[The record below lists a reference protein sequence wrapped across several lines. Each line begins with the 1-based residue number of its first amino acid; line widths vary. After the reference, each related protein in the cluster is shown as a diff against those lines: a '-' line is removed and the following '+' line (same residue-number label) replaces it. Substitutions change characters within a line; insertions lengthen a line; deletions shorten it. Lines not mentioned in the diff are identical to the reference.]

1 MTATNQLEQS
11 GTFEDHPFAELLVE
25 IMQAKFSGAL
35 RVAHEKH
42 KAVIYFRTGNVVYAA
57 TNSKSLRLF
66 NLLLRRGH
74 IDTKTISRFPNFAN
88 DVEFGAWLIGQG
100 IAERSL
106 IDAVTVEQI
115 DTVLNEAL
123 KWEEGEWS
131 FSPLVRIREE
141 MSFLVDVRKILVDY
155 ARCVSK
161 DHIFATFWSLEEN
174 FVLVPPRESAPSLQ
188 KHEDFVLSKFGER
201 SMDIAQI
208 RARCILPDAGLL
220 QALYVLWLGGFII
233 RRDWNF
239 AFSATRVG
247 EILTARV
254 EKVKAADEVAFAS
267 ESTKPLPLTEAVQP
281 AQPEPEPEP
290 EKLPQITLSLE
301 SYLSQVEGAENHYDA
316 LGVSPDAELR
326 LIKHAYFSFAKQF
339 HPDHFHREAP
349 DTLKRIQSAFT
360 IVAHAHETLRTAES
374 RVVYDDKIRKELE
387 IREKRRSAGQSE
399 TMSVLDRK
407 AEQGLESF
415 EEGLSLLNDG
425 EPEEAAKFLARAVHY
440 SPQNALF
447 HAYLGKALSGAG
459 DQYRHQ
465 AEGSL
470 QNAAKLEPK
479 NEKIRIMLVDFLIQ
493 QNMLKRAEGELKR
506 FLELVPNNREAMAM
520 FAKLKK

>member
-25 IMQAKFSGAL
+25 IAQAKFSGAL
-35 RVAHEKH
+35 RVARENH
-42 KAVIYFRTGNVVYAA
+42 KAVIYFRDGNVVYAA

-66 NLLLRRGH
+66 NLLLRKGH

-88 DVEFGAWLIGQG
+88 DVEFGASLVAQG
-100 IAERSL
+100 LVAKSR
-106 IDAVTVEQI
+106 IDDTTLEQI
-115 DTVLNEAL
+115 NTVLVEAL
-123 KWEEGEWS
+123 KWEEGEWT

-141 MSFLVDVRKILVDY
+141 MSFSVDLRQILVDY

-174 FVLVPPRESAPSLQ
+174 FALAAPREQAPHLQ
-188 KHEDFVLSKFGER
+188 KHEEFVLSKFGER
-201 SMDIAQI
+201 SMDIGQI

-220 QALYVLWLGGFII
+220 QALYVLWMGGFIV

-247 EILTARV
+247 EILTARMA
-254 EKVKAADEVAFAS
+254 KVKAADEVVVET
-267 ESTKPLPLTEAVQP
+267 ESTKPEPQQPQGAVP
-281 AQPEPEPEP
+281 PPPPEP
-290 EKLPQITLSLE
+290 EKLPEITLSLE
-301 SYLSQVEGAENHYDA
+301 TYLAQVEGAENHYDA
-316 LGVSPDAELR
+316 LGIPPDAELR
-326 LIKHAYFSFAKQF
+326 LIKHAYFSLAKQF
-339 HPDHFHREAP
+339 HPDRFHREAA

-360 IVAHAHETLRTAES
+360 VVAHAHETLRTAES
-374 RVVYDDKIRKELE
+374 RAAYDDRIRKELE
-387 IREKRRSAGQSE
+387 IREKRKAAGQPE
-399 TMSVLDRK
+399 TVSVLDRK

-415 EEGLSLLNDG
+415 EEGLSLLNEGDH
-425 EPEEAAKFLARAVHY
+425 EEAAKFLARAVHY

-459 DQYRHQ
+459 DQYRHK

-470 QNAAKLEPK
+470 QNAVKLEQK
-479 NEKIRIMLVDFLIQ
+479 NEKIRLMLVDFLVQ

-506 FLELVPNNREAMAM
+506 FLELVPNNKEAMAM
-520 FAKLKK
+520 LAKIRK

>member
-25 IMQAKFSGAL
+25 IIQAKFSGAL

-42 KAVIYFRTGNVVYAA
+42 KAVIYFRTGEVVYAA

-66 NLLLRRGH
+66 NLLLRKGH

-88 DVEFGAWLIGQG
+88 DVEFGTWLISQG
-100 IAERSL
+100 LVEKTL
-106 IDAVTVEQI
+106 IDESTLEQI
-115 DTVLNEAL
+115 NTVLTEAL
-123 KWEEGEWS
+123 KWEEGEWT

-141 MSFLVDVRKILVDY
+141 MAFTVNVREILVDY

-174 FVLVPPRESAPSLQ
+174 FALAPPREHAPPLQ
-188 KHEDFVLSKFGER
+188 KHEDFVFSKFGER
-201 SMDIAQI
+201 SIDIGQI

-247 EILTARV
+247 EILTARMA
-254 EKVKAADEVAFAS
+254 KVKAAEEVVV
-267 ESTKPLPLTEAVQP
+267 ESGTLKPEQQQ
-281 AQPEPEPEP
+281 QPEQPVPTPIPEP
-290 EKLPQITLSLE
+290 EKLPEYILTLE
-301 SYLSQVEGAENHYDA
+301 AYLAQVEGAENHYDA
-316 LGVSPDAELR
+316 LGVPPDAELR
-326 LIKHAYFSFAKQF
+326 LIKHAYFSLAKQY
-339 HPDHFHREAP
+339 HPDRFHREAS

-360 IVAHAHETLRTAES
+360 VVAHAHETLRTPES
-374 RVVYDDKIRKELE
+374 RAAYDDKIRKELE
-387 IREKRRSAGQSE
+387 IREKRKAAGQPE
-399 TMSVLDRK
+399 TVSVLDRK
-407 AEQGLESF
+407 AEEGLESF

-425 EPEEAAKFLARAVHY
+425 ESEEAAKFLARAVHY

-447 HAYLGKALSGAG
+447 HAYLGRALSGCG
-459 DQYRHQ
+459 DQYRHK

-470 QNAAKLEPK
+470 QTAVKLEPK
-479 NEKIRIMLVDFLIQ
+479 NEKIRLMLVEFLIQ

-506 FLELVPNNREAMAM
+506 FLELVPNNKEVM
-520 FAKLKK
+520 AKLANIKK